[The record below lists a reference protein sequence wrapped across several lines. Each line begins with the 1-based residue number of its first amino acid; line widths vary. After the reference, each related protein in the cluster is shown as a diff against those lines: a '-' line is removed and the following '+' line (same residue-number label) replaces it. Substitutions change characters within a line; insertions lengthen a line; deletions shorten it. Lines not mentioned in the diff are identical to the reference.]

1 MGVKPGFMVYHKAAD
16 LLCNL
21 PDEACGILFK
31 SLVLYSRDGVTSDF
45 SEHPFSAFLDAI
57 FSEQKKLIDED
68 AKKYRKMCEAQTARI
83 NSRWH
88 KKALP
93 DATPEY
99 HGIPGNTTE
108 YRCIPQDTNMQ
119 YTSLYT
125 FGIETKEDKDKSLSK
140 KTTKPQKCFNP
151 PSVEEVA
158 AYCRERKNAVNPEQ
172 FCDYYTANG
181 WKVGRH
187 SMKDWK
193 AAVRTWEHKEA
204 EKGTADNDR
213 WTADNL

>member
-1 MGVKPGFMVYHKAAD
+1 MVVHSLRVEMLPERVSKD
-16 LLCNL
+16 KRLVLLCRGAPCRPQITGTQPVFHLLHLAAFQYLHNIRSGCDHADFIIFQRRKLKPSVRLWSLLELLADGDMHMHADACTSTGMHDGASKIDANDANKQLAISNL
-21 PDEACGILFK
+21 KETENTI
-31 SLVLYSRDGVTSDF
+31 VF
-45 SEHPFSAFLDAI
+45 S
-57 FSEQKKLIDED
+57 
-68 AKKYRKMCEAQTARI
+68 T
-83 NSRWH
+83 
-88 KKALP
+88 
-93 DATPEY
+93 
-99 HGIPGNTTE
+99 
-108 YRCIPQDTNMQ
+108 
-119 YTSLYT
+119 
-125 FGIETKEDKDKSLSK
+125 K
-140 KTTKPQKCFNP
+140 KTTKQQKRFTH

-158 AYCRERKNAVNPEQ
+158 AYCRERKNAVNAEQ